1 MGHMRRGH
9 WRWRRIVATLV
20 PMPRWLVALI
30 VILIIVI
37 FILPN
42 PQGTGTFLGNA
53 VDSLVTF
60 FRSIGN
66 SVNSVGFRV

>member
-1 MGHMRRGH
+1 
-9 WRWRRIVATLV
+9 
-20 PMPRWLVALI
+20 MPRWLVALI

-42 PQGTGTFLGNA
+42 PQGTGTFLGNT

-66 SVNSVGFRV
+66 SVNSVGFRLLP

>member
-1 MGHMRRGH
+1 MGHMRRVH
-9 WRWRRIVATLV
+9 WRLRRVVVHAV
-20 PMPRWLVALI
+20 VMPRWLVALI
-30 VILIIVI
+30 IILIIVI

-53 VDSLVTF
+53 VDSIVVF

-66 SVNSVGFRV
+66 SVNSV